1 VIIELSDSSLKV
13 IAHAMGA
20 VLGRLS
26 ERNIVMVGM
35 GIAFLWNVLSHS
47 KMEFTYYR
55 SSKPFPNQRFARVV
69 FHVVGIV
76 LIFGGLWGLWI
87 DWHAGR

>member
-1 VIIELSDSSLKV
+1 
-13 IAHAMGA
+13 MGM

-26 ERNIVMVGM
+26 ERNVVMLGM
-35 GIAFLWNVLSHS
+35 GIVFLWNVLSHPQ
-47 KMEFTYYR
+47 MEFTYYR
-55 SSKPFPNQRFARVV
+55 SNKRFPNQRFARVV

-87 DWHAGR
+87 NWHAGR